1 MAVLVHTELTYKF
14 VHKLGTI
21 FPYLC
26 LALGHGQGH
35 GYGAGCDLDVCT
47 RAYDESLERRGL
59 AGPEGSAAF
68 CGVLY
73 DFGTCMYSIRRACRG
88 NIRYHTSNSML
99 IHLKTSGAAA
109 AGPECSYRG
118 GKAFRHCGLFGDP
131 HLRTFTGAMQTCR
144 VQGAWP
150 LVDNRYLAVQV
161 TNEPVLEDSNATATT
176 KVTVLVKGSATP
188 CTNQKTKTYEATA
201 DAALPDT
208 FIDGTNTSG
217 PGEAVTV
224 RTRGRARCFGPLW
237 CTQSVQMPLSRVP
250 AMCPMTVLHLLPTYS
265 GNVRPFA
272 YFSGGSAPD
281 SRGVRV
287 TQFALTTLFSFPQVG
302 RYLAFSTR
310 MPEELVSTLDAQVQ
324 GDGQGDGVQLCV
336 QGCPHSERMNLD
348 KDRGA
353 VLSWTD
359 ALEKCVSKTRPAT
372 APASSSSSPSSDE
385 VLGDLTDQYLD
396 WCVFDLMTTG
406 REDFALAAHAALRDT
421 LAMDP
426 SAAGSLRNRTTAQ
439 DVGASDSAG
448 GAASSSTFLLID
460 FGPTQNVQ
468 TYKSIDFNLVYYP
481 CFHFVQICVKILM
494 SLLVSVFGG
503 KYLPFSTIY
512 CPLISRCKNFMSC
525 FQWMQH
531 MLTKPIN

>member
-1 MAVLVHTELTYKF
+1 MGPRKSAPPPAPPPPLPPGARPAKDRPRRAPCWPIL
-14 VHKLGTI
+14 L
-21 FPYLC
+21 L
-26 LALGHGQGH
+26 LLSNLAAALGHGQGH
-35 GYGAGCDLDVCT
+35 GYGMGCDLDACT
-47 RAYDESLERRGL
+47 RAYDESLEKRGL
-59 AGPEGSAAF
+59 AGPEASGAF

-73 DFGTCMYSIRRACRG
+73 DFGTCMYGIRRACRG

-99 IHLKTSGAAA
+99 IHLKTRFACARRLQQETGSPTGTPLRKPARPLLPPTPTPPWPATTPAPGAAPAHAA

-118 GKAFRHCGLFGDP
+118 GKTFRHCGLFGDP

-188 CTNQKTKTYEATA
+188 CTHQKTKTYEATA
-201 DAALPDT
+201 DAALPDA

-224 RTRGRARCFGPLW
+224 RYQETPLFGA
-237 CTQSVQMPLSRVP
+237 SVAIQIRYIET
-250 AMCPMTVLHLLPTYS
+250 TVII
-265 GNVRPFA
+265 RK
-272 YFSGGSAPD
+272 
-281 SRGVRV
+281 
-287 TQFALTTLFSFPQVG
+287 VG

-310 MPEELVSTLDAQVQ
+310 MPEELVSTLDAQAQ
-324 GDGQGDGVQLCV
+324 GDGQADGVQLCV

-348 KDRGA
+348 KDRGT

-372 APASSSSSPSSDE
+372 APASSASSDPGE

-439 DVGASDSAG
+439 DVGAGAG
-448 GAASSSTFLLID
+448 GSASASTTGAAPRTHAA
-460 FGPTQNVQ
+460 PAA
-468 TYKSIDFNLVYYP
+468 
-481 CFHFVQICVKILM
+481 
-494 SLLVSVFGG
+494 LLVSMA
-503 KYLPFSTIY
+503 LAA
-512 CPLISRCKNFMSC
+512 LLARR
-525 FQWMQH
+525 
-531 MLTKPIN
+531 